1 MYAAMSIAV
10 GHATARPA
18 ILAFAR
24 AWVWVAGAVWA
35 LVAAASAAR
44 GLRLLADRPRVTA
57 GRGARA

>member
-10 GHATARPA
+10 GHAAARPA

-35 LVAAASAAR
+35 LVAAASVRR
-44 GLRLLADRPRVTA
+44 GLWLLADGPRVTA